1 MRKVVL
7 KWDKFSV
14 LQRIKKV
21 RFVVQKMTENA
32 AVFPNP
38 NPPLA
43 DLTLQADALEQSEA
57 AASEGG
63 KDRTLKR
70 DEDLKK
76 LIYSMDLQ
84 VLYVQTITLGDPD
97 LTALAG
103 METKSDGS
111 RWPVPDVPTGFKA
124 KPGMYDGSVYM
135 KCNGTKYKKQ
145 YVFEM
150 FVEDEK
156 GGYWKDI
163 KSQGKN
169 IYLHQGLERGRIY
182 RFRVYATN
190 SAGASNPST
199 EATSAAT

>member
-14 LQRIKKV
+14 QDRIKKV

-43 DLTLQADALEQSEA
+43 DLTAQANALEQSEA

-70 DEDLKK
+70 DEDLRKV
-76 LIYSMDLQ
+76 IYSMDLQ
-84 VLYVQTITLGDPD
+84 VLYVQTITHGDPD
-97 LTALAG
+97 MTALAG
-103 METKSDGS
+103 METKSDGT
-111 RWPVPDVPTGFKA
+111 RWPKPEAPLGFMA
-124 KPGMYDGSVYM
+124 KPGKYEGSVYM
-135 KCNGTKYKKQ
+135 KCKGTKHKKQ

-150 FVEDEK
+150 FIEDAN

-163 KSQGKN
+163 QTQGRN
-169 IYLHQGLERGRIY
+169 IYLHEGLERGRIY
-182 RFRVYATN
+182 RFRVYASN
-190 SAGASNPST
+190 SAGKGPVST
-199 EATSAAT
+199 EATSAAS